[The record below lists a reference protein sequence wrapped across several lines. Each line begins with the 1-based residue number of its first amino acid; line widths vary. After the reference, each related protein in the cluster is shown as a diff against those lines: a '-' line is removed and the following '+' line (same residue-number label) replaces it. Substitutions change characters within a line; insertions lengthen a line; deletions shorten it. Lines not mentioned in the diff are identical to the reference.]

1 MRTILS
7 ASVLIAAGFVVAIV
21 ELLRF
26 PKGTIWIVVAVTV
39 AALAIIRST
48 TR

>member
-1 MRTILS
+1 VRTILS